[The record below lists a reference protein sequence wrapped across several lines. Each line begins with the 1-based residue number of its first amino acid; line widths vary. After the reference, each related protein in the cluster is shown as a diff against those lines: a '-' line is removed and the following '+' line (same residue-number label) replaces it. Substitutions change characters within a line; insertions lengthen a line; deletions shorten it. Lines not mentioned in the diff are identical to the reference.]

1 MLNNY
6 LFYLLCRFRTN
17 LASTVLSLKAL
28 GINDLVSFDFMDP
41 PPMQTLISAMEQ
53 LHALSALDDEGL
65 LTRLGRR
72 VSPHIV
78 SQKRCSYIINITHGN
93 SH

>member
-1 MLNNY
+1 M
-6 LFYLLCRFRTN
+6 
-17 LASTVLSLKAL
+17 LSLKAL

-72 VSPHIV
+72 VSPNIV
-78 SQKRCSYIINITHGN
+78 LQEKERD
-93 SH
+93 